1 MIRLFLSY
9 HQGKMQANN
18 VHIFKVRLF
27 TLVFSSSN
35 SSCDKITNKTL
46 KMLYC
51 WELLCV
57 VVCTRCAGDA
67 SYSTDYWTAVTSSA
81 IIHVHRKYQVF
92 RVVCSERVHYANA
105 THLPR
110 NLAHAYIA
118 FWTGII
124 SWSVDSTYALVA
136 KGKVKGRLGNANRR
150 GNISIKIRVNEQT
163 VKIWVEFTRLDKG
176 TNGWLVNMLIK
187 ARFEALTAVNQQS
200 HDAHTTTQSNTNHHN
215 IFLIFYL

>member
-1 MIRLFLSY
+1 MIQLFLSH
-9 HQGKMQANN
+9 HQGTMQENN

-27 TLVFSSSN
+27 TLEFSSSN
-35 SSCDKITNKTL
+35 LSCDKITNKIL

-51 WELLCV
+51 WVLLCV
-57 VVCTRCAGDA
+57 VVCTRCAGGA

-81 IIHVHRKYQVF
+81 IIHIRRKYQVF

-105 THLPR
+105 TCHLPR

-136 KGKVKGRLGNANRR
+136 KGKAKGRLGNASRR
-150 GNISIKIRVNEQT
+150 GNINIKIRVNEHRKDMGRIHAAGQRDQWVTCKHANKGEIWGFHSGQPAVTQCTHHQT
-163 VKIWVEFTRLDKG
+163 E
-176 TNGWLVNMLIK
+176 
-187 ARFEALTAVNQQS
+187 Q
-200 HDAHTTTQSNTNHHN
+200 
-215 IFLIFYL
+215 Y